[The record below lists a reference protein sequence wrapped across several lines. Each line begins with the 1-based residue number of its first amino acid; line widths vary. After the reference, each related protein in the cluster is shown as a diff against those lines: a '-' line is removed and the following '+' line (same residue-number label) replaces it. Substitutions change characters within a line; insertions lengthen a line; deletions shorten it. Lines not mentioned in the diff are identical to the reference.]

1 MAPPP
6 AKTAVFKARCISPSA
21 IFNPTDADYIAVCTA
36 ITTGKLKYV
45 TFNHE
50 VDVNGTPHLQISVI
64 APTQLRTSA
73 WQTVLGGRVS
83 NIVATKSPQDCVD
96 CCQGFTV
103 GSERQ
108 ERKPGSQ
115 LVTSTNPGFEEYGTH
130 TTAGARTDHH
140 KSVDNIKGGTCI
152 HNLVETMSG
161 TVAVLPTEFCAP
173 NSTAVRPS
181 DGGGEG
187 VRAPINPVAAP
198 RHATSGLPAL
208 LSSSPSPLY
217 VCISFDHA
225 HIYMNTMI

>member
-6 AKTAVFKARCISPSA
+6 AKTAVFKARCICPSA

-36 ITTGKLKYV
+36 VATGKLKYV

-50 VDVNGTPHLQISVI
+50 VDVNGTPHLQISAI

-130 TTAGARTDHH
+130 TTAGARTDRH

-152 HNLVETMSG
+152 HNLVETM
-161 TVAVLPTEFCAP
+161 
-173 NSTAVRPS
+173 
-181 DGGGEG
+181 GGGG
-187 VRAPINPVAAP
+187 GGAA
-198 RHATSGLPAL
+198 S
-208 LSSSPSPLY
+208 
-217 VCISFDHA
+217 
-225 HIYMNTMI
+225 